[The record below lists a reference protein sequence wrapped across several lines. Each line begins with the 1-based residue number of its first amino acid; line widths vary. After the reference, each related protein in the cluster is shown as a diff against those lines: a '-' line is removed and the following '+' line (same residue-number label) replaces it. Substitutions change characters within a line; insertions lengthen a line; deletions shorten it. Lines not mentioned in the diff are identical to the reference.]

1 MSRGGHSTPVHSE
14 PEAAMA
20 AGTLLLLLQGFV
32 LETTDD
38 VGARPVWPGDNTDER
53 LLQDIMVTSGVQAR
67 RLDSMRVEQLCKTEG
82 PTRLRC

>member
-1 MSRGGHSTPVHSE
+1 
-14 PEAAMA
+14 MA

-38 VGARPVWPGDNTDER
+38 AVARPVWQGDTTDDANAR
-53 LLQDIMVTSGVQAR
+53 LATSGVQAR

-82 PTRLRC
+82 PTRLQSVGWWPWG